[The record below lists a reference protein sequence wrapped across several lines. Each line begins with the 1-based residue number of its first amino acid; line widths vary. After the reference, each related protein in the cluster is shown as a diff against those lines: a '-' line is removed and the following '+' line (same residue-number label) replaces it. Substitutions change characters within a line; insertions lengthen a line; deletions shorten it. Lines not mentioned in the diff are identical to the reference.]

1 MNKYLPL
8 SPTSCRDDIHGEE
21 TKYTFSIEKHNNGI
35 RQPLKDSKLQVIWS
49 AISTIYGQGTKQIHG
64 LM

>member
-21 TKYTFSIEKHNNGI
+21 TKYTFSIKKHSNGI
-35 RQPLKDSKLQVIWS
+35 RESLKDSKLQVI
-49 AISTIYGQGTKQIHG
+49 
-64 LM
+64 